1 MRWIAGLVLLTG
13 GVGLG
18 LAYGWFLNP
27 LRLTDTTPA
36 SLRADYRADYVLMVA
51 ESYHARHDSE
61 VARRQ
66 LAVFGGRSPV
76 AICGE
81 ALQDARRASYSANDL
96 GLLQELQRAMQPLA
110 PTSAP
115 GGSTP

>member
-1 MRWIAGLVLLTG
+1 MRFFAGVLLLIAGIA
-13 GVGLG
+13 LG
-18 LAYGWFLNP
+18 LTYGWVLDP
-27 LRLTDTTPA
+27 LRLSDTTPA
-36 SLRADYRADYVLMVA
+36 SLRADYRTDYVLMVA
-51 ESYHARHDSE
+51 ESYHARQDSE

-115 GGSTP
+115 GASP